1 MDEIIIQGYTRL
13 IELIKTTDASI
24 DDRSAVIRSRDAE
37 LLGEMGRITGPVIKT
52 AGISLLERGK
62 KDNQGEIY
70 DAVHYPSRVFVLGKS
85 TDPAPYRP
93 DNMSRKI
100 TDQFC
105 LLGEDGKF
113 YEIMYSTDDLMV
125 DSYLGELTPGQVIDL
140 YGYDALYMLYKGMKE
155 YLEGQEILLSSL
167 DDTLQFLAGSS
178 R

>member
-1 MDEIIIQGYTRL
+1 
-13 IELIKTTDASI
+13 
-24 DDRSAVIRSRDAE
+24 
-37 LLGEMGRITGPVIKT
+37 
-52 AGISLLERGK
+52 
-62 KDNQGEIY
+62 
-70 DAVHYPSRVFVLGKS
+70 
-85 TDPAPYRP
+85 
-93 DNMSRKI
+93 MSRKI

-167 DDTLQFLAGSS
+167 DGTLQFLAGSS